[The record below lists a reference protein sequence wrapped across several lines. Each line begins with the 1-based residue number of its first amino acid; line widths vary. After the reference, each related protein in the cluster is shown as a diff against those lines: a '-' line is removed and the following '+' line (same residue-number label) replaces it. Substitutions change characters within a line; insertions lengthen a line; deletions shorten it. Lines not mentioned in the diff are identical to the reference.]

1 MGVQSRREITS
12 GCGNHGGA
20 DITFEVQEGFGQRI
34 WGKDISVKGT
44 NVIKGENK
52 DAHYLHHTV
61 DSVVVGRIINSALCT

>member
-20 DITFEVQEGFGQRI
+20 DITFEVREGFGQRI

-44 NVIKGENK
+44 NVIKGSEIGK
-52 DAHYLHHTV
+52 H
-61 DSVVVGRIINSALCT
+61 RP